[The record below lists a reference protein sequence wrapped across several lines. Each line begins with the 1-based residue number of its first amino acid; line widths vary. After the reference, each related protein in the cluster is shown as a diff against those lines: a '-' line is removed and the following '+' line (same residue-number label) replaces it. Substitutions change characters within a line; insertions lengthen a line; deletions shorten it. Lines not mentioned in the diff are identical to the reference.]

1 MWFRKP
7 CIFSRADLIK
17 KLLRTTQNVLEL
29 SQLQEVLLQGF
40 LVGVY
45 FLQLILKLLE
55 RGLWGDVQKV
65 QQRDAE
71 DNRPQ
76 CLSERESR

>member
-1 MWFRKP
+1 MWFHKP

-71 DNRPQ
+71 DNRSQ
-76 CLSERESR
+76 CFS

>member
-7 CIFSRADLIK
+7 CIFSQADLIK

-29 SQLQEVLLQGF
+29 SQFQEVLLQGF

-76 CLSERESR
+76 SLS